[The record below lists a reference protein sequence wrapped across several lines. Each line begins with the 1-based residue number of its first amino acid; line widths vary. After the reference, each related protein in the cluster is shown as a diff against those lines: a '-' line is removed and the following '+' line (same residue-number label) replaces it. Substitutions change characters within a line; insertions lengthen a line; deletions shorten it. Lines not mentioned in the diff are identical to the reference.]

1 MPGKTA
7 LFALAALLLAVP
19 VVLAQV
25 PPQVPVAPAV
35 PAQEPLAEPAG
46 QIEAKISAVDMENK
60 TITLSTAEGEEIVL
74 NVTDST
80 KVTRNGMEELGLGSA
95 GIEQVKEGDMVSVSY
110 DAEGMEAL
118 SIDVLPAEE
127 AVAQPREQAENETQT
142 TVPAEEPIVEE
153 PVMQPEKPVAEEP
166 VATEPVETAEEE
178 TGNVE
183 SVEGIVSGINMK
195 GNIIVLKTSEGD
207 FVVFRLADNTSVISA
222 DGSESSIDELS
233 NGAEVSVS
241 YDKQTKN
248 AIEIAV
254 LSAEATET
262 AVPQENLTETVPA
275 EEPIVPE
282 PAEETT
288 NVSAQVPEAP

>member
-25 PPQVPVAPAV
+25 PPVV
-35 PAQEPLAEPAG
+35 PAQEPLAEPVG

-74 NVTDST
+74 NVTDGT

-95 GIEQVKEGDMVSVSY
+95 GLEQVKEGDMVSVSY
-110 DAEGMEAL
+110 DAGSMEAL

-127 AVAQPREQAENETQT
+127 AVAQPREQAENETQA
-142 TVPAEEPIVEE
+142 TVPAEEP
-153 PVMQPEKPVAEEP
+153 VAEEP
-166 VATEPVETAEEE
+166 VIQPEEPAVEEPVETAEPG
-178 TGNVE
+178 TGDVE
-183 SVEGIVSGINMK
+183 SAEGTVSGINMK
-195 GNIIVLKTSEGD
+195 SNIIVLKTSEGD
-207 FVVFRLADNTSVISA
+207 FVAFRLTDNTTVISA
-222 DGSESSIDELS
+222 DGSESSIEELS

-254 LSAEATET
+254 LSAEATE
-262 AVPQENLTETVPA
+262 AAAPQENLTETVPA
-275 EEPIVPE
+275 EEPTVPE

>member
-7 LFALAALLLAVP
+7 LFALAALLLVMP

-95 GIEQVKEGDMVSVSY
+95 GLEQVKEGDMVSVSY
-110 DAEGMEAL
+110 NAESMEAL

-127 AVAQPREQAENETQT
+127 AVAQPREQAENETQA
-142 TVPAEEPIVEE
+142 TVPAEEPI
-153 PVMQPEKPVAEEP
+153 AEEP
-166 VATEPVETAEEE
+166 VATEPVA
-178 TGNVE
+178 
-183 SVEGIVSGINMK
+183 
-195 GNIIVLKTSEGD
+195 
-207 FVVFRLADNTSVISA
+207 
-222 DGSESSIDELS
+222 
-233 NGAEVSVS
+233 
-241 YDKQTKN
+241 Q
-248 AIEIAV
+248 
-254 LSAEATET
+254 
-262 AVPQENLTETVPA
+262 P
-275 EEPIVPE
+275 EEPAVEEPTSGSTEEVPGF
-282 PAEETT
+282 
-288 NVSAQVPEAP
+288 EAYIALGAIGLAGVGIALGQRKKKE

>member
-1 MPGKTA
+1 
-7 LFALAALLLAVP
+7 
-19 VVLAQV
+19 
-25 PPQVPVAPAV
+25 
-35 PAQEPLAEPAG
+35 
-46 QIEAKISAVDMENK
+46 
-60 TITLSTAEGEEIVL
+60 
-74 NVTDST
+74 
-80 KVTRNGMEELGLGSA
+80 
-95 GIEQVKEGDMVSVSY
+95 
-110 DAEGMEAL
+110 
-118 SIDVLPAEE
+118 
-127 AVAQPREQAENETQT
+127 
-142 TVPAEEPIVEE
+142 
-153 PVMQPEKPVAEEP
+153 MQPEEPVAEEP
-166 VATEPVETAEEE
+166 VAQPEEPAVEEPVAEEPVTQPVETAEEE

-183 SVEGIVSGINMK
+183 SAEGIVSGINMK
-195 GNIIVLKTSEGD
+195 SNIIVLKTSEGD
-207 FVVFRLADNTSVISA
+207 FVAFRLADNTTVISA
-222 DGSESSIDELS
+222 DGSESSIEELS